1 MAEQIGDRRKIF
13 GNVELGNGGHVGEFC
28 VIGQPP
34 QGRQDGELP
43 TVIGPGAVI
52 RSHTV
57 IYAGNVIGE
66 RFATGHGVM
75 IREENR
81 IGDDVSIGSHTVVE
95 HHVSIGNGVRIHSQA
110 FIPEHSV
117 LEDGCW
123 IGPNVVLTNALHPL
137 CPKAKECM
145 KGATVKRGAKIGA
158 NATLL
163 PDITIGEHAL
173 VGVGA
178 VVTHDVPPGAVVAG
192 NPARQIKNISDLE
205 CPYDLIERPYDIA
218 GPA

>member
-1 MAEQIGDRRKIF
+1 MDELEGGTSKILANVHLGD
-13 GNVELGNGGHVGEFC
+13 GVQLGDFC

-34 QGRQDGELP
+34 RGRREGELP
-43 TVIGPGAVI
+43 TTIGAGSVI

-57 IYAGNVIGE
+57 IYAGNRIGDQ
-66 RFATGHGVM
+66 FATGHGVM

-81 IGDDVSIGSHTVVE
+81 IGDDVSIGSHSIVE

-110 FIPEHSV
+110 FIPEYSV

-137 CPKAKECM
+137 CPKAKECLR
-145 KGATVKRGAKIGA
+145 GPTIKRRAKIGA

-163 PDITIGEHAL
+163 PDITIGENAL
-173 VGVGA
+173 VGAGS
-178 VVTHDVPPGAVVAG
+178 VVVHDVAPGEVVAG
-192 NPARQIKNISDLE
+192 NPARVVKQVSELD
-205 CPYDLIERPYDIA
+205 CPYELIERPYEID
-218 GPA
+218 